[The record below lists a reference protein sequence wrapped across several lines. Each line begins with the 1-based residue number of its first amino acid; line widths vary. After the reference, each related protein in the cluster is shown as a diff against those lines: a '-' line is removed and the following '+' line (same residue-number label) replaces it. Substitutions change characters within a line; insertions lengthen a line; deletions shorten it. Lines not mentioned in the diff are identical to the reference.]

1 MKYLFLNLGGSEVL
15 FLVLMPL
22 IVMIYTVYR
31 IIVNTDL
38 EEKKK
43 ILWIIMIIL
52 FNMIGCLFY
61 WVIASNIN
69 LYL

>member
-1 MKYLFLNLGGSEVL
+1 MKYLFLHLGGSEVL

-61 WVIASNIN
+61 WVIASNKN
-69 LYL
+69 KA

>member
-61 WVIASNIN
+61 WVIASNKN
-69 LYL
+69 KA

>member
-22 IVMIYTVYR
+22 VVMIYTVYR
-31 IIVNTDL
+31 IIVNNDL

-61 WVIASNIN
+61 WVIASNKN
-69 LYL
+69 KA

>member
-1 MKYLFLNLGGSEVL
+1 M

-22 IVMIYTVYR
+22 VVMIYTVYR
-31 IIVNTDL
+31 IIVNNDL

-61 WVIASNIN
+61 WVIASNKN
-69 LYL
+69 KA